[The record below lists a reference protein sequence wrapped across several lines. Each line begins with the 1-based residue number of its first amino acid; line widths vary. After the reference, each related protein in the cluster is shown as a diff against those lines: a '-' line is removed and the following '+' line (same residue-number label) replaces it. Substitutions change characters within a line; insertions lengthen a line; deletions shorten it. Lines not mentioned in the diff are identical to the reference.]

1 MTSPDHV
8 EAVDFDAFVTAR
20 IGALS
25 RTAYLLTGSHHDAED
40 LVQTALFRAA
50 RSWHR
55 IEDDPEPYVRR
66 ILYNEN
72 VSRWRRRR
80 VAEFST
86 STVPERPAAGTDLDT
101 RLVLQRALQSLTPRQ
116 RTMVVLR
123 FFEDLTEQRTAAL
136 MGVSVS
142 TVKSETR
149 RALARLSQLAPE
161 LGPLGPDS
169 PAPTVAAPK
178 PGRRART

>member
-1 MTSPDHV
+1 GPQSQPEDAD
-8 EAVDFDAFVTAR
+8 AVDFDAFVTAR
-20 IGALS
+20 TAALS

-40 LVQTALFRAA
+40 LVQTALFKAA

-55 IEDDPEPYVRR
+55 IEGDPEPYVRR

-80 VAEFST
+80 VVEHPT
-86 STVPERPAAGTDLDT
+86 SSVPERPAADTDPDT
-101 RLVLQRALQSLTPRQ
+101 KLALHRALQSLTARQ

-136 MGVSVS
+136 MRISVS

-149 RALARLSQLAPE
+149 RALARLS
-161 LGPLGPDS
+161 
-169 PAPTVAAPK
+169 
-178 PGRRART
+178 